1 MIVVECPRET
11 RMNPDRARGV
21 GAIEEEE
28 EAEESD
34 SSEGGGSSRA
44 ISPETERA

>member
-1 MIVVECPRET
+1 
-11 RMNPDRARGV
+11 MNPDRARGV

>member
-28 EAEESD
+28 EESD